1 MILASPVYFEH
12 LQGVEVQW
20 ELRPVRALRDQRF
33 AFAFPLGAHT
43 SARSSALR

>member
-1 MILASPVYFEH
+1 MKRFAGLALPLLMAV
-12 LQGVEVQW
+12 GVQW